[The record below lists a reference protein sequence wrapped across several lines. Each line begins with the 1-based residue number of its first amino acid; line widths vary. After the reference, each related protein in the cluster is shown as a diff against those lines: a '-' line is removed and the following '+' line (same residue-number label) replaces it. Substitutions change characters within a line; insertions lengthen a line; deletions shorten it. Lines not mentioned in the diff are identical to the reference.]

1 MIEVEAPT
9 LARALLRPPRRHEP
23 THRPSRPRGV
33 RDFYADKL
41 AWAGLALC
49 ALALTYG
56 GGAAMFWFHAIELGE
71 GGPAISPWLHWGLD
85 STAGFLGLTPL
96 IAVIVP
102 VAAWAAVDPGGRVR
116 AWRFAAVGGMLL
128 AVLTAPAPLL
138 HDRFLARGTWLAG
151 RITELWGDPRYAA
164 APEHHH
170 HAETP
175 LFDMGAHVVAGIPTY
190 VVLSWLGLGLARA
203 ALSRGGAGAGGR
215 RRPPPPPPPAR

>member
-1 MIEVEAPT
+1 
-9 LARALLRPPRRHEP
+9 
-23 THRPSRPRGV
+23 V

-175 LFDMGAHVVAGIPTY
+175 LFEMGAHVVAGIPTY